1 MKKINEK
8 ELFALLRL
16 WSVPNVG
23 PKRIRQLVGHFGSP
37 SGVLQA
43 KKSALVEVEGIDER
57 IAEYILTQQDL
68 QFAEDQVHRAEKA
81 QARIV
86 TYWDEAYPEILKNI
100 ADPPVVLFVKGSL
113 FHSRLAGV
121 ALVGTRFPSSYGRI
135 MAEKLASFLS
145 NRCIPVVSGLARGID
160 TISHKSALQGPGS
173 TVAVLGSGI
182 DVIYPPENHRLYREI
197 AEKGALV
204 SEFPMGTSPEAPH
217 FPRRN
222 RIISG
227 LSYGTVVVEAGETSG
242 ALITAEM
249 ALEQNREVFAVP
261 GNATSPKSRG
271 TNRLIQQGAKLVLEG
286 EDILAE
292 LPPHIGRKAPEVPM
306 FDPSLFSETERK
318 VWDTLSFDPLHI
330 DEIAEGTGLPV
341 SETLGILLNLELKE
355 CVQQLPG
362 KRFIRRI

>member
-1 MKKINEK
+1 MKINEK
-8 ELFALLRL
+8 ELFALLTL

-23 PKRIRQLVGHFGSP
+23 PKRIRQLVAHFGSV
-37 SGVLQA
+37 SAVCNA
-43 KKSALVEVEGIDER
+43 KKKALTEVEGIDEK
-57 IAEYILTQQDL
+57 IAECIVSQLNPK
-68 QFAEDQVHRAEKA
+68 FAEDQLQRAERA

-86 TYWDEAYPEILKNI
+86 TYWDEKYPEILKNI
-100 ADPPVVLFVKGSL
+100 SDPPVILFVKGPL

-145 NRCIPVVSGLARGID
+145 HRQIPVVSGLARGID
-160 TISHKSALQGPGS
+160 TICHTSALQGSGS
-173 TVAVLGSGI
+173 TVGILGSGI

-197 AEKGALV
+197 AEKGVLV
-204 SEFPMGTSPEAPH
+204 SEFPMGTTPEAPH

-227 LSYGTVVVEAGETSG
+227 LSYGTVVIEAGETSG

-261 GNATSPKSRG
+261 GNATNPKSLG
-271 TNRLIQQGAKLVLEG
+271 ANRLIQQGAKLVLDG

-292 LPPHIGRKAPEVPM
+292 LPFHFGKEGQNAPI
-306 FDPSLFSETERK
+306 FDPSILSEIEKK
-318 VWDTLSFDPLHI
+318 VWESLSFDPLHI
-330 DEIAEGTGLPV
+330 DDIAQGTGLAI
-341 SETLGILLNLELKE
+341 SEILTVLLNLELKE

-362 KRFIRRI
+362 KRFMRRI

>member
-1 MKKINEK
+1 MNEK
-8 ELFALLRL
+8 ERFALLKL

-23 PKRIRQLVGHFGSP
+23 PKRIRQLVAHLGAP
-37 SGVLQA
+37 SAVCNA
-43 KKSALVEVEGIDER
+43 KKKTLMEVEGIDEK
-57 IAEYILTQQDL
+57 IAECILTQQDPK
-68 QFAEDQVHRAEKA
+68 FAEDQVHRAEKA
-81 QARIV
+81 QVRIV
-86 TYWDEAYPEILKNI
+86 AYWDEEYPEILKNI
-100 ADPPVVLFVKGSL
+100 SDPPVILFVKGSL

-121 ALVGTRFPSSYGRI
+121 ALVGTRFPSSYGRL

-145 NRCIPVVSGLARGID
+145 HRQIPVVSGLARGID
-160 TISHKSALQGPGS
+160 TICHKSALQGPGS

-197 AEKGALV
+197 AEKGVLI
-204 SEFPMGTSPEAPH
+204 SEFPMRTSPEAPH

-227 LSYGTVVVEAGETSG
+227 LSYGTVVIEAGETSG

-271 TNRLIQQGAKLVLEG
+271 TNRLIQQGAKLVVEG
-286 EDILAE
+286 EDILVE
-292 LPPHIGRKAPEVPM
+292 LPPYIGKESPNVPL
-306 FDPSLFSETERK
+306 FDPSIFSETERK
-318 VWDTLSFDPLHI
+318 VWETLSSEPLHI
-330 DEIAEGTGLPV
+330 DEIAQGTGLAISDALTV
-341 SETLGILLNLELKE
+341 LLNLELKE

-362 KRFIRRI
+362 KRFMRRL